1 MFAPL
6 VCGSRHTEHAHSQVP
21 YQHKAG
27 VSELYLS
34 RGYKSCPQVHS
45 QLGWLH
51 LHRQVLLWCSF
62 AVALGSAP
70 LITAPSCYIHHHAQV
85 HCHTLFQESL
95 SRLQAS
101 LPAGPVPGVVP
112 EELREEFLLGG
123 HVNLTLQ
130 YWDQR
135 HHGEV
140 VPYNWTDSVLGAR
153 PNYHMDSSKEA
164 GASLAA
170 ASH

>member
-1 MFAPL
+1 M
-6 VCGSRHTEHAHSQVP
+6 
-21 YQHKAG
+21 
-27 VSELYLS
+27 
-34 RGYKSCPQVHS
+34 
-45 QLGWLH
+45 
-51 LHRQVLLWCSF
+51 
-62 AVALGSAP
+62 
-70 LITAPSCYIHHHAQV
+70 
-85 HCHTLFQESL
+85 HCHALFQESL

-101 LPAGPVPGVVP
+101 PPAGPVPGVLP

-140 VPYNWTDSVLGAR
+140 VPYNWTDAVLGALTS
-153 PNYHMDSSKEA
+153 YHMDSSKEA

-170 ASH
+170 ASR

>member
-1 MFAPL
+1 
-6 VCGSRHTEHAHSQVP
+6 
-21 YQHKAG
+21 
-27 VSELYLS
+27 
-34 RGYKSCPQVHS
+34 
-45 QLGWLH
+45 
-51 LHRQVLLWCSF
+51 
-62 AVALGSAP
+62 
-70 LITAPSCYIHHHAQV
+70 V

-101 LPAGPVPGVVP
+101 LPAGPVPGVIP

-153 PNYHMDSSKEA
+153 PSYRMDSSEEA